1 MVLMLLHSVLMTL
14 IFTSLCYR
22 IHLQMTEEQ
31 DLQSVKALVQGYT
44 AGKDRVR
51 VHWKVS
57 R

>member
-1 MVLMLLHSVLMTL
+1 MLLHSVSMTL